1 MVGMDVVVLDEIG
14 FVQKVIDTRILGNY
28 YAMIV
33 TIKRAKENGVVLRVC
48 TAVWGV

>member
-1 MVGMDVVVLDEIG
+1 MVDTDVVVSFEIG
-14 FVQKVIDTRILGNY
+14 FAHKRNDMTILGNY
-28 YAMIV
+28 YAIIV